1 MIEVTA
7 WLPLVCAWQIQNS
20 TWTSWP
26 GTSIGAELEAC
37 GTCGTC
43 APNPHE
49 SMNQEIDCPRDSSSD
64 RQTRLMASLLKATLT
79 LMTPALS
86 LYGAESVLLRFLL
99 NCSLTLLSSIT
110 LPVFRFMT
118 SRNQLQKL
126 EEGGMRPCVCPWHQP
141 TTQVMGTCGRLYH
154 KVQESQLESCKS
166 KWLWEGNTR
175 QCSETCFSTR
185 TTRSFVKH
193 VSYKLDFV

>member
-1 MIEVTA
+1 MTTTRLCMTDSKFNLDKLAGHIHWCRTWSV
-7 WLPLVCAWQIQNS
+7 WHVWHVCTES
-20 TWTSWP
+20 TR
-26 GTSIGAELEAC
+26 I
-37 GTCGTC
+37 
-43 APNPHE
+43 HE
-49 SMNQEIDCPRDSSSD
+49 SRDTVDCPRDSSSD

-166 KWLWEGNTR
+166 KWLWQGNTR